1 MNILFRI
8 VLLFLLAKHCQQTP
22 IVQTTE
28 SFDEE
33 FVETTTQ
40 AHIVEK
46 TKDEIIAD
54 LQNKLNNMRRHVA
67 AFKSKSQ
74 ADAAKV
80 LSLSDLIV
88 AYESQIDS
96 NTAII
101 EKQEEHIKKL
111 NSSVNSYRSIF
122 MQKELEITDLQ
133 IKTREDKTSI
143 QDYLQQISI
152 YEDQLKTSQVS
163 SCVPFGNSTGIQ
175 LLHLPS
181 GKPFLV
187 QCESRITNFGTGWTV
202 LQRRIDGSVNFYRDW
217 NDYRDGFGELS
228 GEFFIGLDKIYR
240 MTTNERYELLI
251 HLQYYDTEKSSYIRY
266 NNFSIGNETENY
278 VLKYLGDVT
287 CDDDLKFE
295 QYNKYEYYHQK
306 LCYNPLQNNI
316 GMKFTTFD
324 QDNDNFYWQNC
335 AKECHGAW
343 WFNSCSVLDND
354 FSHLNGLYG
363 KSKASSN
370 IHFHGVLRYVEML
383 IRPFNNGLTRNY

>member
-1 MNILFRI
+1 MKILFRI
-8 VLLFLLAKHCQQTP
+8 ILLFLLAKHCQQTP
-22 IVQTTE
+22 VVETTE
-28 SFDEE
+28 DFDEE
-33 FVETTTQ
+33 FIETTTQ
-40 AHIVEK
+40 AHNVEK

-74 ADAAKV
+74 ADTAKV

-111 NSSVNSYRSIF
+111 NSSVSSYRSIF

-143 QDYLQQISI
+143 QDYLQQISN

-163 SCVPFGNSTGIQ
+163 SCVPFGNSTGIH

-181 GKPFLV
+181 GKPFFV
-187 QCESRITNFGTGWTV
+187 PCESRNTNFGTGWTV
-202 LQRRIDGSVNFYRDW
+202 IQRRLDGSVNFYRDW
-217 NDYRDGFGELS
+217 NQYREGFGELS
-228 GEFFIGLDKIYR
+228 SEFFIGLDKLYR

-251 HLQYYDTEKSSYIRY
+251 HFQFFGSEESNYIRY
-266 NNFSIGNETENY
+266 SNFSIGNETEKY
-278 VLKYLGDVT
+278 VLKYLGVVT
-287 CDDDLKFE
+287 CDNGFKFE
-295 QYNKYEYYHQK
+295 GYTNYGYVLGCHDPME
-306 LCYNPLQNNI
+306 NNI
-316 GMKFTTFD
+316 GMKFTTYD

-343 WFNSCSVLDND
+343 WFNSCSLIGNG

-363 KSKASSN
+363 KSEASSN
-370 IHFHGVLRYVEML
+370 IYFRNSVRYAEML
-383 IRPFNNGLTRNY
+383 IRPFNHH

>member
-1 MNILFRI
+1 
-8 VLLFLLAKHCQQTP
+8 
-22 IVQTTE
+22 
-28 SFDEE
+28 
-33 FVETTTQ
+33 
-40 AHIVEK
+40 
-46 TKDEIIAD
+46 
-54 LQNKLNNMRRHVA
+54 MRRHVA

-74 ADAAKV
+74 ADTAKV

-143 QDYLQQISI
+143 QDYLQQISN

-163 SCVPFGNSTGIQ
+163 SCVPLGNSTGIH

-181 GKPFLV
+181 GKPFFV
-187 QCESRITNFGTGWTV
+187 PCESRNTNFGTGWTV
-202 LQRRIDGSVNFYRDW
+202 IQRRLDGSVNFYRDW
-217 NDYRDGFGELS
+217 NQYREGFGELS
-228 GEFFIGLDKIYR
+228 SEFFIGLDKLYR

-251 HLQYYDTEKSSYIRY
+251 HFQFFGSEESNYIRY
-266 NNFSIGNETENY
+266 SNFSIGNETEKY
-278 VLKYLGDVT
+278 VLKYLGVVT
-287 CDDDLKFE
+287 CDNGFKFE
-295 QYNKYEYYHQK
+295 GYTNYGYVLGCHDPME
-306 LCYNPLQNNI
+306 NNI
-316 GMKFTTFD
+316 GMKFTTYD

-343 WFNSCSVLDND
+343 WFNSCSLIGNG

-363 KSKASSN
+363 KSEASSN
-370 IHFHGVLRYVEML
+370 IYFRNSVRYAEML
-383 IRPFNNGLTRNY
+383 IRPFNHH